1 MELIKELKILQRI
14 PVKGNTGIGY
24 VNNYTSTFIPAD
36 VLSAYQNSNGKTF
49 LRKIELADLRL
60 YVKNNSTSPATF
72 VAINGWSHT
81 VGFDVS
87 GVYIPFLQAIQI
99 ALPRRAWVNLRT
111 YDNTAL
117 VSIDLMN
124 QPNLDLG
131 QNVDLTGLMTQ
142 TAGLTIT
149 PWDHRYFTA
158 LSWEPVT
165 LGPGNLQCFA
175 TLQYTLESYQEERKF
190 FVFNNIRDI

>member
-1 MELIKELKILQRI
+1 MELIKELRILQRI
-14 PVKGNTGIGY
+14 PVKGNTGVGY
-24 VNNYTSTFIPAD
+24 LNNYTSTFVPAD

-60 YVKNNSTSPATF
+60 YVKNNGTSPATY
-72 VAINGWSHT
+72 ITIYGWSHN

-87 GVYIPFLQAIQI
+87 GVYIPFLQAIQVH
-99 ALPRRAWVNLRT
+99 LPRKAWVNLRT
-111 YDNTAL
+111 YDNTPL
-117 VSIDLMN
+117 VGIDLMN

-142 TAGLTIT
+142 TAQLVIT
-149 PWDHRYFTA
+149 PWDHRYFTTMQ
-158 LSWEPVT
+158 WEPST
-165 LGPGNLQCFA
+165 LFGSLQCYA
-175 TLQYTLESYQEERKF
+175 TLQYTLESYQEEKKF